1 MHTNPDQLFIS
12 ELTLESMDNHSRNI
26 ITERTGSGSARYNSK
41 MVNKLDLCNS
51 ILTLLFRK

>member
-26 ITERTGSGSARYNSK
+26 ITERKVFGSQVQLVIIVK
-41 MVNKLDLCNS
+41 W
-51 ILTLLFRK
+51 

>member
-26 ITERTGSGSARYNSK
+26 IFWGSGSARYHSK